1 MALWQI
7 RIKNWELFQ
16 MARKYEAGEKLTGKV
31 TGIQP
36 YGAFVSLDENTQG
49 LVHISEITYGFVKDV
64 HEFLSIGEKVEVKVL
79 EVNEEAEKISL
90 SIRALQEKPVTDHRN
105 DRPRESLQER
115 IKEQDSEGFNSLKEK
130 LQDWIEQSGQ

>member
-16 MARKYEAGEKLTGKV
+16 MARKYEAGEKLTGIV

-64 HEFLSIGEKVEVKVL
+64 NEFLSIGEEVEVKVL

-90 SIRALQEKPVTDHRN
+90 SIRALQEKPETDHRN
-105 DRPRESLQER
+105 ERLRESLQER
-115 IKEQDSEGFNSLKEK
+115 IKEQDAEGFNSLKEK

>member
-1 MALWQI
+1 
-7 RIKNWELFQ
+7 

-36 YGAFVSLDENTQG
+36 YGAFISLDENTQG

-64 HEFLSIGEKVEVKVL
+64 NEFLSIGEEVEVKVL

-90 SIRALQEKPVTDHRN
+90 SIRALQEKPVTDRRD

-115 IKEQDSEGFNSLKEK
+115 IKERDSEGFNSLKEK

>member
-1 MALWQI
+1 
-7 RIKNWELFQ
+7 

-49 LVHISEITYGFVKDV
+49 LVHISEITYGFVKDIN
-64 HEFLSIGEKVEVKVL
+64 EFLSIGEEVEVKVL

-90 SIRALQEKPVTDHRN
+90 SIRALTEKPVTHRRD

-115 IKEQDSEGFNSLKEK
+115 IKERDSEGFNSLKEK

>member
-64 HEFLSIGEKVEVKVL
+64 NEFLSIGEKVEVKVL

>member
-1 MALWQI
+1 
-7 RIKNWELFQ
+7 

-64 HEFLSIGEKVEVKVL
+64 NEFLSIGEKVEVKVL

>member
-1 MALWQI
+1 
-7 RIKNWELFQ
+7 

-64 HEFLSIGEKVEVKVL
+64 NEFLSIGEEVEVKVL

-90 SIRALQEKPVTDHRN
+90 SIRALQENPVNNRRD

-115 IKEQDSEGFNSLKEK
+115 IKERDSEGFNSLKEK

>member
-1 MALWQI
+1 
-7 RIKNWELFQ
+7 
-16 MARKYEAGEKLTGKV
+16 MARKYEAGEKLTGIV

-64 HEFLSIGEKVEVKVL
+64 NEFLSIGEEVEVKVL

-90 SIRALQEKPVTDHRN
+90 SIRALQEKPETDHRN
-105 DRPRESLQER
+105 ERLRESLQER
-115 IKEQDSEGFNSLKEK
+115 IKEQDAEGFNSLKEK